1 MEKISKEINISLIR
15 DEKKELITIT
25 WIDWKV
31 SWWYLQVFIAKI
43 TFKRIHKW
51 IKNSLNLIIFK
62 KTNQHIK

>member
-62 KTNQHIK
+62 KTNQHI